1 MRADV
6 YPMTGNIKIQCS
18 TQAELNDITDKLKA
32 LIGEENVHKHKYNR

>member
-6 YPMTGNIKIQCS
+6 YPTTRTIRIQCD
-18 TQAELNDITDKLKA
+18 TQTELDDITDKLKA